1 MLGGLSEG
9 KFYHYPDSFSS
20 AVPKAVSGSLGLMHG
35 AEKPKAL
42 GTEWQNGNNALF
54 KIWWCDNSG
63 IFVRMCGLRFWHTV
77 TLCPE
82 VQPHA
87 NNLWGPPGVFAMAL

>member
-1 MLGGLSEG
+1 MLCGLSEG

-42 GTEWQNGNNALF
+42 GTEWQQ
-54 KIWWCDNSG
+54 C
-63 IFVRMCGLRFWHTV
+63 TV
-77 TLCPE
+77 E
-82 VQPHA
+82 NMV
-87 NNLWGPPGVFAMAL
+87 M